1 MEEKGLRLSIKK
13 NYLLGLI
20 DRVRWTH
27 GGDYLNFSSGEELI
41 NKQLVSLLSVQMGD
55 REALSQQAYLSY
67 FGAMCF
73 GSVGPFS
80 FALLFHICSFLE
92 RAELIIECLDRSPPS
107 TFNDWSH

>member
-1 MEEKGLRLSIKK
+1 MGEKGLRLSIKK

-41 NKQLVSLLSVQMGD
+41 NKQLVSLLSVQLGD

-80 FALLFHICSFLE
+80 F
-92 RAELIIECLDRSPPS
+92 PPS
-107 TFNDWSH
+107 FSYLFFFGKS